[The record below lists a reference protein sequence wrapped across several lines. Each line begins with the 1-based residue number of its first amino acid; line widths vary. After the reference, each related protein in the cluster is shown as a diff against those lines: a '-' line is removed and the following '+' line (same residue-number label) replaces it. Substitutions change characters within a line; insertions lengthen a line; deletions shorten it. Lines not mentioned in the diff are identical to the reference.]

1 LAISLLFCTS
11 ACAVPL
17 APGYRILKESREVRF
32 VPGQPP
38 ELRVIARFTL
48 QNTGTSKLDFVDAIF
63 PDEKDFGRKNLHVT
77 VDGREAMLA
86 KLPDK
91 YQQETPNALRIPF
104 DPPWSQKQRRNI
116 VIEYALS
123 SPGDSGARIT
133 LGEAD
138 FHLGSGGWLP
148 VFQAPK
154 HVLASRPEDPNRTSL
169 AIRVPANFLVLA
181 RGAAAGRKEESG
193 EIEYRFALR
202 KEDLAPYVVAGRYAE
217 SAYDRK
223 SNPVTFWTVEPL
235 KEDPAIPAGR
245 IAAAWGILQ
254 EDFGPLDAN
263 IRISHVVESPE
274 LRPRFA
280 GEAGAAAAP
289 FPGGV
294 LLNPAALA
302 LGIGSEDFLEL
313 VTRALAQSW
322 FGNELYTSPDS
333 TLGLG
338 EGLAEY
344 ATVVIDEARHG
355 EPARRLRVVAL
366 LREYDAARKRAVEK
380 PVGTLTMQDA
390 AEQRRIGL
398 AKAPLFFIALEDS
411 FGEAP
416 VRSGLKQMVMLLRG
430 QEAGYDDLRAALEQS
445 TGKSL
450 AIFFRLWLY
459 EKGIPLGFRDRYEE
473 PGDEKTQKGQ

>member
-1 LAISLLFCTS
+1 
-11 ACAVPL
+11 V
-17 APGYRILKESREVRF
+17 KESREVRF

-38 ELRVIARFTL
+38 ELRVSARYTL
-48 QNTGTSKLDFVDAIF
+48 QNIGNSKLDFVDAIF
-63 PDEKDFGRKNLHVT
+63 PDEKGFGRKNLRVT
-77 VDGREAMLA
+77 VDGREAILA
-86 KLPDK
+86 KLPEE
-91 YQQETPNALRIPF
+91 YQQETPGALRIPF
-104 DPPWSQKQRRNI
+104 DPAWTQKQRREL

-133 LGEAD
+133 LGGTN

-154 HVLASRPEDPNRTSL
+154 HVLASRPKEPDRTSL
-169 AIRVPANFLVLA
+169 TIRVPANFLVLA
-181 RGAAAGRKEESG
+181 RGAAAGRKQEGG

-202 KEDLAPYVVAGRYAE
+202 KEDLTPYVVAGRYVE

-235 KEDPAIPAGR
+235 KEDPADPAGR

-274 LRPRFA
+274 LRARFA
-280 GEAGAAAAP
+280 GEEGPAAAP

-294 LLNPAALA
+294 LVNPAAFA
-302 LGIGSEDFLEL
+302 MGIGSEDFLEQ

-333 TLGLG
+333 TLGLSD
-338 EGLAEY
+338 GLAEY
-344 ATVVIDEARHG
+344 ATIVIDEARHG
-355 EPARRLRVVAL
+355 EAARRLRILAL
-366 LREYDAARKRAVEK
+366 LREYETARKRAVEK
-380 PVGTLTMQDA
+380 PVGTLKMQDA

-398 AKAPLFFIALEDS
+398 AKAPLFFIALEDA

-416 VRSGLKQMVMLLRG
+416 VRNGLKQLVTLLRG

-445 TGKSL
+445 TGKNL
-450 AIFFRLWLY
+450 AVFFRTWLY
-459 EKGIPLGFRDRYEE
+459 EKGIPVGFRDRYEE
-473 PGDEKTQKGQ
+473 PGDEKTQKGE